1 MRKSRTLC
9 FMSYAAFPSNP
20 TTTPRNFR
28 QASRLSNNHL
38 TIPVR
43 FPKRISPRRAAIKQ
57 SSGKYPIIV
66 HSHLRW
72 DWVWQRP
79 QQFVS
84 RLSRRHKVLFVETF
98 SPDPQLAT
106 PLARF
111 QTPENFPNITLLQL
125 QFPLWRWEAAA
136 YVDTERRR
144 IVQEFVT
151 GPLAG
156 EMNNPVQWFYD
167 PTAITAFGGHV

>member
-1 MRKSRTLC
+1 MWKSRTLC

-84 RLSRRHKVLFVETF
+84 RLSQRHKVLFVETLA
-98 SPDPQLAT
+98 PDAGLAE
-106 PLARF
+106 PLARIR
-111 QTPENFPNITLLQL
+111 TPETFPNITILSL
-125 QFPLWRWEAAA
+125 QFPSSRWEDGE
-136 YVDTERRR
+136 YVDGERQRL
-144 IVQEFVT
+144 VQEL
-151 GPLAG
+151 LA
-156 EMNNPVQWFYD
+156 
-167 PTAITAFGGHV
+167 